1 MMLNICVKMIADY
14 HLITGQAIT
23 SRIAQH
29 NKCIKPCLTAL
40 IQVLHQLGSH
50 FKMAV
55 KDLLLSSLAKWDE
68 LRMPVTWLWSRDTE
82 LYGRGGALFF
92 WNEYLL
98 CTHLVCILFHFL
110 LSLSTSSDNFQVL
123 SPIVCFSETIP
134 FMKLRPMSLLSFTQ
148 KCYIKIDHNTYNI

>member
-1 MMLNICVKMIADY
+1 MMLNIFVKMIADY
-14 HLITGQAIT
+14 HLITGQAII

-68 LRMPVTWLWSRDTE
+68 LRMPVTWL
-82 LYGRGGALFF
+82 
-92 WNEYLL
+92 
-98 CTHLVCILFHFL
+98 
-110 LSLSTSSDNFQVL
+110 
-123 SPIVCFSETIP
+123 
-134 FMKLRPMSLLSFTQ
+134 
-148 KCYIKIDHNTYNI
+148 